1 MQREFPFMYKIRDP
15 QILKNQSF
23 RQHRLK
29 RLSRKLLNSKK
40 VKIFS
45 KRLTNFNLI
54 KYLNFK
60 NKISNKKIITLS
72 AMKKPLSNTK

>member
-1 MQREFPFMYKIRDP
+1 MQREFPFMYKIRDL

-23 RQHRLK
+23 RQHRVK
-29 RLSRKLLNSKK
+29 RLSKKLLNSKK
-40 VKIFS
+40 VKLFS
-45 KRLTNFNLI
+45 KRLTNFNFI
-54 KYLNFK
+54 KNLNFK